1 MKRFTKIL
9 CLVMALA
16 LLCVGLA
23 FIVSAEDAK
32 QAKIVAMDG
41 TETTY
46 DTFADALAK
55 IKNGDTIVLLD
66 DVTTTGG
73 AFKNA
78 ADGYTIDLNGHTLD
92 GSAATVYLFNV
103 QNTTLNIVGN
113 GTIYSPNY
121 KDKGLVLINK
131 DYPESVINI
140 NGGNKGI
147 NIIGEGDNI
156 NKVINMYA
164 GTMNIS
170 NATFTYGG
178 SKYNSEMF
186 VLQHNSSMNLTNVTT
201 YQTLNYVFTLY
212 DNASVNAKYCDFRSG
227 SYTDMRDGT
236 STISAGLV
244 MVRNVD
250 YATGTNPAEKVYFT
264 MENCT
269 AVAHT
274 SGNKTGQLINLQNKI
289 VSDVQTGHNSELLF
303 NNCTLVSSWRF
314 IIGTHDKD
322 DAELKHRTTTLTF
335 NNCNISIAK
344 INKDINSA
352 VKADDSFVRGN
363 ELVYFNG
370 CYIRKNADS
379 NSTFFDV
386 AQQTDAQKD
395 LPKSVTIGEG
405 TYLHLPIADINK
417 ANYKDGVFTGYTNVL
432 KLANDS
438 LKLIDISKTDKDHQ
452 TYVGTE
458 APTYDTLSQMAVDFE
473 ASWALVVS
481 TGATTES
488 TKYVYNNLL
497 NDKTNLRGGSYTVGV
512 NKYDNNNYIRFE
524 TETTSFSSDPYFPLL
539 GKYYFT
545 ETAYTVVE
553 LEVMTETV
561 HPGTNIYMN
570 YRYSKL
576 NNGSWGDSNGDSGDA
591 KLYIGY
597 DASTGKNYLQF
608 NRVRIRDY
616 EYDAGEWVNIAIVT
630 KIAANKD
637 ADGNLLSYAITTLA
651 YVNGEL
657 LGETTSSPVHAVSAE
672 RKDFYVNELRYH
684 FDKSNQPANA
694 TACFDNVRIKQ
705 YGLDYTG
712 AIAGMFGTENAK
724 TLPEGAGFSF
734 YETRPLGNP
743 VASVDG
749 VFYDTVEEAIANANG
764 NTVTLFTDVEEPVMI
779 NTPVKIDT
787 QGYNVKFVTGTTVA
801 EGMYYIINNN
811 GNVLE
816 WAKVSGN
823 PTAIATI
830 VHFIDGAGSIGKTIG
845 MYPIGTEIVYR
856 GTGIKEQTV
865 TEDGKIVEFIGWTT
879 TQGSNELYT
888 LGTVT
893 TTGTL
898 NLYPVYKEIGSALYT
913 VTVGENVYAGTTA
926 NDLLTDLGKC
936 TKTET
941 TYIKLFGDMVENK
954 LEIIIPE
961 GCTVEFDLNGHMI
974 AAHAKQNTFKTSTNS
989 VIYLYSSVPNGRV
1002 FVKNKD
1008 IASGNDNNGGTLL
1021 HNSGKNAK
1029 AYIGAKDGQYGE
1041 NLFYAGAAVID
1052 TGTDYNETYI
1062 DGGYYV
1068 RNLVDY
1074 SGFFVTRGPNKMEIK
1089 NATIVNNSSTN
1100 ASMNMPGANSVW
1112 TIDNCT
1118 VVGKSAT
1125 EQTIVIANVGE
1136 NSTALITNC
1145 EFYNSNTNSKDGVTY
1160 GAGNTS
1166 SANMTNKLAGYKTVQ
1181 TDIHKKM
1188 TIRYNV
1194 FGPQSEFATN
1204 GYSYEINEYEIDVA
1218 TYFVMVEDSYAEPT
1232 VDDLMWNLTLHSD
1245 FTINV
1250 YLPKTYIDNGT
1261 IGYVRNS
1268 RTGSIKA
1275 AEAQTAVIDGVEYL
1289 VYAITVNA
1297 DETDRNIQ
1305 YRFTFNDEL
1314 KSTYVVDLTVYKY
1327 VQTILNSSAQPQVAK
1342 ELMMACADYVNEAYK
1357 LLKGE
1362 ENANMAA
1369 LLADEANAAY
1379 KPAANTNYGTAA
1391 DTTAIADAIASA
1403 QMVLDADPHFL
1414 FTVQKNFTGTV
1425 TVTYKVKGEDVNYT
1439 VEVEAVADDA
1449 AAVTVAFDKL
1459 RMYQLGDSFT
1469 ITAVGTAGEA
1479 AVNASTTYGLG
1490 AYILGLEAEDVNA
1503 DFAKALATFAKA
1515 AKAYKY
1521 A

>member
-1 MKRFTKIL
+1 M
-9 CLVMALA
+9 
-16 LLCVGLA
+16 GLKHD
-23 FIVSAEDAK
+23 V
-32 QAKIVAMDG
+32 
-41 TETTY
+41 
-46 DTFADALAK
+46 
-55 IKNGDTIVLLD
+55 KNGDTIVLLD

-131 DYPESVINI
+131 EYPESVINI

-156 NKVINMYA
+156 NKVVNMYA
-164 GTMNIS
+164 GTLNVS
-170 NATFTYGG
+170 NATFNYGG
-178 SKYNSEMF
+178 SNYNSEMF
-186 VLQHNSSMNLTNVTT
+186 VLQNNSSMSLTNVNT

-227 SYTDMRDGT
+227 SYTDMRDA
-236 STISAGLV
+236 SSSISAGLV
-244 MVRNVD
+244 IVRNVD
-250 YATGTNPAEKVYFT
+250 YATATNPAEKVYFT

-335 NNCNISIAK
+335 NNCNIAIAK
-344 INKDINSA
+344 INKAINSA
-352 VKADDSFVRGN
+352 VGADDSFIRGN

-370 CYIRKNADS
+370 CHIRKNADT
-379 NSTFFDV
+379 NSTYFDITQRTE
-386 AQQTDAQKD
+386 AQAS
-395 LPKSVTIGEG
+395 LPSSVTIGEG
-405 TYLHLPIADINK
+405 TYINLPVADVKNVNF
-417 ANYKDGVFTGYTNVL
+417 ANENLKVFDVSKSYKDCT
-432 KLANDS
+432 S
-438 LKLIDISKTDKDHQ
+438 
-452 TYVGTE
+452 YVGTA
-458 APTYDTLSQMAVDFE
+458 APTYDTRSQMSVDFE
-473 ASWALVVS
+473 ASWAQIVS
-481 TGATTES
+481 TGATSAS
-488 TKYVYNNLL
+488 TKYVYNGLL
-497 NDKTNLRGGSYTVGV
+497 SDTTTLRGGSFSVGV
-512 NKYDNNNYIRFE
+512 NKYDNNNYLRFE
-524 TETTSFSSDPYFPLL
+524 AVTSSFNSDPYYPFLA
-539 GKYYFT
+539 KYYLT

-553 LEVMTETV
+553 VDVMTETV

-570 YRYSKL
+570 YRY
-576 NNGSWGDSNGDSGDA
+576 NEGGDKNGDSGDA

-597 DASTGKNYLQF
+597 DASTGKNYFQF

-616 EYDAGEWVNIAIVT
+616 EYDAGEWVNITIVT
-630 KIAANKD
+630 KIVANKD
-637 ADGNLLSYAITTLA
+637 ESGKLLSYAITTLA

-657 LGETTSSPVHAVSAE
+657 LGETTTLPVHAVTDS
-672 RKDFYVNELRYH
+672 RSGFYANELRYH

-694 TACFDNVRIKQ
+694 TACFDNISVKQ

-712 AIAGMFGTENAK
+712 AIADMFGTENAK

-749 VFYDTVEEAIANANG
+749 VFYDTVEDAIANANG
-764 NTVTLFTDVEEPVMI
+764 KTVTLFADVKEPVMI

-816 WAKVSGN
+816 WAKVSGS
-823 PTAIATI
+823 PAAIATI
-830 VHFIDGAGSIGKTIG
+830 VHFIDGAGNIGKTIG
-845 MYPIGTEIVYR
+845 MYPIGTEIVYP
-856 GTGIKEQTV
+856 GTAIKEQTV

-879 TQGSNELYT
+879 TQGSSELYT

-893 TTGTL
+893 TTGTIY
-898 NLYPVYKEIGSALYT
+898 LYPVYKEIGSALYT

-926 NDLLTDLGKC
+926 SELIIDLGKC

-941 TYIKLFGDMVENK
+941 TYVKLFGDIVENK
-954 LEIIIPE
+954 LEINIPE
-961 GCTVEFDLNGHMI
+961 GCTVEFDLNGNMI

-1008 IASGNDNNGGTLL
+1008 VASGNDNNGGTLL

-1052 TGTDYNETYI
+1052 TGTEYNETYI

-1074 SGFFVTRGPNKMEIK
+1074 SGFFVTRGANKMEIK

-1100 ASMNMPGANSVW
+1100 ASMNMPGANAVW

-1118 VVGKSAT
+1118 VVGMSAT
-1125 EQTIVIANVGE
+1125 EQTLVIANVGA
-1136 NSTALITNC
+1136 NSTAIITNC
-1145 EFYNSNTNSKDGVTY
+1145 EFYNSNTNSKAGVTY

-1166 SANMTNKLAGYKTVQ
+1166 SANMTNTLAGYKTVQ
-1181 TDIHKKM
+1181 TDLHKKM

-1218 TYFVMVEDSYAEPT
+1218 TYFVMVEESYAEPT

-1250 YLPKTYIDNGT
+1250 YLPKALVDNGT

-1275 AEAQTAVIDGVEYL
+1275 AEAEIAVIDGVEYL

-1391 DTTAIADAIASA
+1391 DTTDIAAAIASA

-1414 FTVQKNFTGTV
+1414 FTVQKSFTGTV

-1449 AAVTVAFDKL
+1449 NAVTVAFDKL

-1469 ITAVGTAGEA
+1469 ITAVGTAGET